1 MSGEQEKN
9 LWESDGPN
17 PDPWTAAE
25 HNVIKE
31 EDGHWEYQVRKSQ
44 NNGKG
49 DAAYN
54 NLDYKPVSVMI
65 PVPKKDDNPYWG
77 WFKKGAH

>member
-1 MSGEQEKN
+1 MSSEEKN

-44 NNGKG
+44 NDGKG
-49 DAAYN
+49 KFQAR
-54 NLDYKPVSVMI
+54 
-65 PVPKKDDNPYWG
+65 
-77 WFKKGAH
+77 KGG